1 MRPTSTPTGSPNRTG
16 RRRGPLVLV
25 IAALILALPAI
36 ALASHQFS
44 DVPTSSPFHANIG
57 RLVDSGV
64 TAGCGSGRFCPKATV
79 TREQMAAFL
88 SRGLG
93 RAALGTG
100 LIGMADAADLYVG
113 TVRIATGG
121 ATGGTGFVTVAA
133 DISAVTDVPGV
144 CPCRASAFLA
154 DLSSGTVSDTSLVSI
169 TDTGMG
175 DDIWAGSG
183 AAHWVFA
190 VPSNQVRNFGL
201 AVDIETTGPP
211 PPTVTGGSI
220 QGGPTGT
227 NAFLFTTLTAE
238 YSPFGS
244 TGGSTLESADV
255 NGFSLGDPAPND
267 RKVAP

>member
-25 IAALILALPAI
+25 VAALILALPAI

-57 RLVDSGV
+57 RLVDSGI

-88 SRGLG
+88 TRGLG

-100 LIGMADAADLYVG
+100 TIAMADAAAFYVG

-121 ATGGTGFVTVAA
+121 ASGGTGFVTA
-133 DISAVTDVPGV
+133 SANVSAITDVPAL
-144 CPCRASAFLA
+144 CPCRGSAYLVDLA
-154 DLSSGTVSDTSLVSI
+154 TGELSDTSLFALV
-169 TDTGMG
+169 DDGFG
-175 DDIWAGSG
+175 DDFWSANG
-183 AAHWVFA
+183 AVNWVFRA
-190 VPSNQVRNFGL
+190 PSNQARTYGL
-201 AVDIETTGPP
+201 AVDLETTGVAPR
-211 PPTVTGGSI
+211 VTGGSI

-244 TGGSTLESADV
+244 TGGSTLESTDV
-255 NGFSLGDPAPND
+255 NGFSFGDPAPND